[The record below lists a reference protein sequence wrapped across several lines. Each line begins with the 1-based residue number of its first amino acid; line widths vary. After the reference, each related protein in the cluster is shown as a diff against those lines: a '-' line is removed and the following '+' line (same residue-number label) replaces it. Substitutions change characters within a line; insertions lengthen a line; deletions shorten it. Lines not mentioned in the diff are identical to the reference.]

1 MLGLMGCVH
10 FYELLLFQVRSEC
23 AFIVH
28 NCTSKW
34 RALNDVEAA
43 KNKHSEEQTLLSQD
57 WESVRHARPEISM
70 ASLFPSPAW
79 P

>member
-1 MLGLMGCVH
+1 MLGLMSCVY
-10 FYELLLFQVRSEC
+10 FYELLLFQVRSER

-43 KNKHSEEQTLLSQD
+43 KKKHSEDQTLLSPE
-57 WESVRHARPEISM
+57 WESLWHAMS
-70 ASLFPSPAW
+70 S
-79 P
+79 